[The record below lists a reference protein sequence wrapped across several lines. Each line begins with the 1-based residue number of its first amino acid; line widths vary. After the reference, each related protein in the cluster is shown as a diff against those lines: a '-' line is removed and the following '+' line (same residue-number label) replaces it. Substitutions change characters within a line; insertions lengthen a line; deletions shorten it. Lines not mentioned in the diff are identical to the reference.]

1 MPLEK
6 IFTVVYWDQRG
17 SGESFAR
24 KINRSTMTVEHFI
37 ADLDELVQ
45 AVRERVGGKQV
56 MIFGHSW
63 GSALGVLYAARFAEK
78 VAAYIGWGPVGD
90 TTAGESASYAFA
102 LAEANVSTTARH
114 WTNCARLRRR
124 PIPSVACFGN
134 DRG

>member
-63 GSALGVLYAARFAEK
+63 GSALGVLYAARFAE
-78 VAAYIGWGPVGD
+78 VAAYIGWGRSVTPQR
-90 TTAGESASYAFA
+90 ASRRRTR
-102 LAEANVSTTARH
+102 SRSPKRTSQQPQGTGQTAR
-114 WTNCARLRRR
+114 
-124 PIPSVACFGN
+124 
-134 DRG
+134 D